1 MIKTEIS
8 RGELVVL
15 DPEQWD
21 SSNKMPS
28 ITALV
33 AKRKDKA
40 MGPAA
45 SFLMDEIANCQ
56 TR

>member
-56 TR
+56 TK